1 MQEEV
6 ENRTLTLVVS
16 GTKFT
21 GRMFKAAISKYMA
34 HRKEKKLEKQR
45 SRDAPV
51 VPHGK
56 QTVKQLVGQ
65 NQGISNI
72 EITDPSIKEFEK
84 IARKYGVDYAV
95 KKDRSSSPPKYLI
108 FFKGRD
114 ADALTAAF
122 TEYINKKVK
131 KATKTERPSVLA
143 NAPADLLRR
152 GCADLEAVRCLRR
165 TGSIANCVPEK
176 GRPASHCQPTR
187 PIRQARGVLHR
198 QHLCSGGLLQ

>member
-21 GRMFKAAISKYMA
+21 GRLMKAAITKYLA
-34 HRKEKKLEKQR
+34 HRKEKKLQKQR

-51 VPHGK
+51 KPQGK
-56 QTVKQLVGQ
+56 QTVKQLIGQ
-65 NQGISNI
+65 NQGVSNI

-122 TEYINKKVK
+122 TEYTGKKVR
-131 KATKTERPSVLA
+131 KAEKSERPSVLA
-143 NAPADLLRR
+143 KLSQFKELVKHASWTGTSGRSWNDEKAAEHQKAHFAEPAVYPDGAFLHQLR
-152 GCADLEAVRCLRR
+152 
-165 TGSIANCVPEK
+165 
-176 GRPASHCQPTR
+176 
-187 PIRQARGVLHR
+187 
-198 QHLCSGGLLQ
+198 